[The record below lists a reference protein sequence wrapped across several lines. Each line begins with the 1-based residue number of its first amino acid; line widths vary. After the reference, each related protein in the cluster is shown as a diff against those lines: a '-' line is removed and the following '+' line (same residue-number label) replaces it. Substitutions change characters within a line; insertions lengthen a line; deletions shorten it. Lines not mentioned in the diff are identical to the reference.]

1 VDLRLDD
8 KTNCMSEKSEP
19 KLGIN
24 SWLQEELYQNYLHDK
39 KNVDDTW
46 KRVFETNGHGTPNGA
61 KGNGAAAA
69 PVATP
74 AAKPAAAPPV
84 VPPAM
89 PAPAT
94 GDQLVP
100 LRGVAAKIAE
110 NMTVSLTVPTA
121 TSQRMI
127 PVRVIEEKRQQINE
141 RRAAAGQGKISY
153 THLISWAIVRALDE
167 FPSLNHAFAEQ
178 NGELFRVVH
187 KDVNIGIAVDVKAKD
202 GSSSLMVPNIKNAG
216 AMNFGQFLAAFD
228 DVVSRAR
235 NGKLQMPDFQG
246 TTISL
251 TNPGTVGT
259 LGSVPRLVAGQGAI
273 IATGAMDYPAEYQ
286 TVTAEMKAHIGI
298 SKVMMITCTYDH
310 RIIQGA
316 ESGRFLGK
324 LQALLN
330 GETGFYDKIF
340 TDLGIIQPLGPS
352 VTPAVPVAAST
363 AVSTGLSTSDALKE
377 AAAAFLI
384 NAYRVR
390 GHLIADLDPLGSKRP
405 MHPDLELATHGL
417 TEADLDR
424 PLLSQAGKT
433 LRTVIEEL
441 RKTYCDKIASE
452 YMYIQY
458 PDQKEWLRERMEST
472 LNAEPL
478 DQPVRLRILDRLIEG
493 EEFEHFL
500 DKRYIGKKRF
510 SIEGGE
516 SALVMLDETLD
527 RAANA
532 GAKEAVLGMAHRGR
546 LTILANICNKP
557 LVDVFSDFDEAP
569 GATANRYSTGDVKY
583 HLGAHGTRTSTQGK
597 EIGVSMAFNPSH
609 LEAVDPVVEG
619 MVRTMQDQLG
629 DAERDQVIPI
639 LIHGDAA
646 FAGQG
651 VVPETLNL
659 SQLPGYATGGT
670 VHLIINNQVGFTTA
684 PEDGRSGPYASDVAR
699 AIQAPIFHVNGDDPE
714 AVLRVSRMAFDF
726 RQKFNRDVVI
736 DLLCY
741 RRLGH
746 NEGDDPSFTQPVMY
760 KKIKAQ
766 SSVVAKYADRLTSE
780 GVVDKADVDGRKKA
794 YVARLSEAFDLSKT
808 TAATELL
815 QFEPEAPVQF
825 LSDRTTIDVA
835 TAELVV
841 NTITSMPADFHVHP
855 KLKPLLEKR
864 KTAITGEPFDW
875 GTGEAL
881 AFGSLLTEGYSV
893 RLSGQDVGR
902 GTFSHRHMELYDY
915 EDGHKYIPLQQLAKP
930 EQRCEVWGSSLSEY
944 AAMGFE
950 FGFSLASPSTLV
962 MWEAQF
968 GDFVNGAQIVLDQ
981 FLSSSEKKW
990 GELCGLVLLLPH
1002 GYEGLGPEHSSARI
1016 ERFLQMCA
1024 QENMQVANC
1033 TTPAQYFHILRRQLR
1048 GGADGKPIR
1057 KPLII
1062 FTPKSLLRNPLAVSR
1077 LEDLTSG
1084 KFEEVLRDT
1093 GGAPAA
1099 GVKRILLCSGKIY
1112 YDLQERRKKTNAN
1125 HVAILR
1131 VEQMYPFPKDALQAA
1146 LQEYPSANEYYW
1158 VQEEPKNMGPW
1169 RFMQENI
1176 QPLLDGMK
1184 RTLRHV
1190 TRPESASPAVG
1201 TDGRHKYEQNE
1212 VVDDAF
1218 AEKLVA
1224 RSPKRPKLIKKKK

>member
-1 VDLRLDD
+1 
-8 KTNCMSEKSEP
+8 MSDQSEP

-24 SWLQEELYQNYLHDK
+24 SWLQDELYRNYLHDK
-39 KNVDDTW
+39 KSVDDTW
-46 KRVFETNGHGTPNGA
+46 KRVFETNGHAKPNGTNGHGA
-61 KGNGAAAA
+61 GAAAGPVSTPVSTA
-69 PVATP
+69 APAVAKPVAP
-74 AAKPAAAPPV
+74 QAAG
-84 VPPAM
+84 
-89 PAPAT
+89 T
-94 GDQLVP
+94 DQLTP

-153 THLISWAIVRALDE
+153 THIISWAIVRALDE
-167 FPSLNHAFAEQ
+167 FPSLNHSFTEQ
-178 NGELFRVVH
+178 NGELFRVIH

-202 GSSSLMVPNIKNAG
+202 GSSSLMVPSIKNAG
-216 AMNFGQFLAAFD
+216 VMNFSQFLAAFD
-228 DVVSRAR
+228 DIVSRAR

-330 GETGFYDKIF
+330 GESGFYEKIYS
-340 TDLGIIQPLGPS
+340 DLGITQELR
-352 VTPAVPVAAST
+352 TPAVTSVAPLAAPAS
-363 AVSTGLSTSDALKE
+363 SLSTSDALKE
-377 AAAAFLI
+377 AASAFLI

-390 GHLIADLDPLGSKRP
+390 GHLIADLDPLGSTRP
-405 MHPDLELATHGL
+405 MQPELELATYGL
-417 TEADLDR
+417 TEADLER
-424 PLLSQAGKT
+424 PLLSQGGKT
-433 LRTVIEEL
+433 LRAVIADL
-441 RKTYCDKIASE
+441 RKTYCEKVACE

-458 PDQKEWLRERMEST
+458 PEQKEWLRDRMEST
-472 LNAEPL
+472 LNSEPL
-478 DQPVRLRILDRLIEG
+478 ERAVRLRILDRLIEG

-510 SIEGGE
+510 SVEGGE
-516 SALVMLDETLD
+516 SALVMLDETLE
-527 RAANA
+527 RAANG
-532 GAKEAVLGMAHRGR
+532 GAEEAVIGMAHRGR
-546 LTILANICNKP
+546 LTVLANICNKP
-557 LVDVFSDFDEAP
+557 LIDVFSDFDEAP

-583 HLGAHGTRTSTQGK
+583 HLGAYGTRRSTEGK
-597 EIGVSMAFNPSH
+597 KIGVSMAFNPSH

-619 MVRTMQDQLG
+619 MVRAMQDELH
-629 DAERDQVIPI
+629 DSARTKVIPI

-651 VVPETLNL
+651 VVFETLNI
-659 SQLPGYATGGT
+659 SQLPGYFTGGT
-670 VHLIINNQVGFTTA
+670 VHLIINNQVGFTTS
-684 PEDGRSGPYASDVAR
+684 PEDGRSGPYSSDIAR
-699 AIQAPIFHVNGDDPE
+699 SIQAPIFHVNGDDPE
-714 AVLRVSRMAFDF
+714 AVLRVSRIAFDF
-726 RQKFNRDVVI
+726 RQQFNRDVVI
-736 DLLCY
+736 DLNCY

-746 NEGDDPSFTQPVMY
+746 NEGDDPSFTQPLMY

-766 SSVVAKYADRLTSE
+766 VSVIAKYADRLVSE
-780 GVVDKADVDGRKKA
+780 GVVDKASVDARKKA
-794 YVARLSEAFDLSKT
+794 YVAKLSEAFDLSKT
-808 TAATELL
+808 TAATEIL

-825 LSDRTTIDVA
+825 LSDRTTIDRS
-835 TAELVV
+835 TAEQVV
-841 NTITSMPADFHVHP
+841 EAISTLPANFHIHP
-855 KLKPLLEKR
+855 KLKPVIEKR
-864 KTAITGEPFDW
+864 KAVLADEPFDW
-875 GTGEAL
+875 ATGEAL

-902 GTFSHRHMELYDY
+902 GTFSNRHMELTDF
-915 EDGHKYIPLQQLAKP
+915 EDGHKYVALQKLARFGQL
-930 EQRCEVWGSSLSEY
+930 CEVWGSSLSEY

-950 FGFSLASPSTLV
+950 FGFSLTTPTSLV
-962 MWEAQF
+962 MWEGQF
-968 GDFVNGAQIVLDQ
+968 GDFVNGAQIVIDQ

-1048 GGADGKPIR
+1048 GGDDGKPIC

-1062 FTPKSLLRNPLAVSR
+1062 FTPKSLLRSPLAVSR
-1077 LEDLTSG
+1077 LADLTSG
-1084 KFEEVLRDT
+1084 KFQEVLPDT
-1093 GGAPAA
+1093 SGAAAA
-1099 GVKRILLCSGKIY
+1099 GVKRVLMCSGKIY
-1112 YDLQERRKKTNAN
+1112 YDLQERRAKTNAN

-1131 VEQMYPFPKDALQAA
+1131 VEQMYPFPSGALQAA
-1146 LQEYPSANEYYW
+1146 LLEYPKANEFYW

-1169 RFMQENI
+1169 RFMQEQI
-1176 QPLLDGMK
+1176 QPLLDVVK
-1184 RTLRHV
+1184 RKLRYV

-1201 TDGRHKYEQNE
+1201 TNERHKYEQNE

-1224 RSPKRPKLIKKKK
+1224 RTPKRPKVIKKKKLLVS

>member
-1 VDLRLDD
+1 MEV
-8 KTNCMSEKSEP
+8 NECMSDQSEP

-24 SWLQEELYQNYLHDK
+24 SWLQDELYQNYLHDK

-46 KRVFETNGHGTPNGA
+46 KRVFEANGRAKPNGA
-61 KGNGAAAA
+61 SGLGVEAAPPTAKPQAAPPSPAAAA
-69 PVATP
+69 SASP
-74 AAKPAAAPPV
+74 
-84 VPPAM
+84 
-89 PAPAT
+89 
-94 GDQLVP
+94 DQLIP

-167 FPSLNHAFAEQ
+167 FPSLNNSFTEQ
-178 NGELFRVVH
+178 NGELFRVIH

-202 GSSSLMVPNIKNAG
+202 GSSSLMVPSIKNAG
-216 AMNFGQFLAAFD
+216 ALNFSQFLAAFD
-228 DVVSRAR
+228 DIVSRAR
-235 NGKLQMPDFQG
+235 TGKLQMPDFQG

-273 IATGAMDYPAEYQ
+273 VATGAMDYPAEYQ

-330 GETGFYDKIF
+330 GEGGFYDKIY
-340 TDLGIIQPLGPS
+340 TGLGISQELGAS
-352 VTPAVPVAAST
+352 VTAAAAPVVAPAS
-363 AVSTGLSTSDALKE
+363 SLSTSDALKE
-377 AAAAFLI
+377 AASAFLI

-390 GHLIADLDPLGSKRP
+390 GHLIADLDPLGSTRP

-424 PLLSQAGKT
+424 PLLSQGGKT
-433 LRTVIEEL
+433 LRAVIADL
-441 RKTYCDKIASE
+441 RKTYCDKVACE
-452 YMYIQY
+452 YMSIQY
-458 PDQKEWLRERMEST
+458 PEQKEWLRHRMEST
-472 LNAEPL
+472 LNSEPL
-478 DQPVRLRILDRLIEG
+478 DQAVRLRILDRLIEG

-510 SIEGGE
+510 SVEGGE
-516 SALVMLDETLD
+516 SALVVLDETLE
-527 RAANA
+527 RAANG
-532 GAKEAVLGMAHRGR
+532 GAKEAVIGMAHRGR
-546 LTILANICNKP
+546 LTILANICKKP

-583 HLGAHGTRTSTQGK
+583 HLGAHGTHTSSEGK
-597 EIGVSMAFNPSH
+597 EIGVFMAFNPSH

-619 MVRTMQDQLG
+619 MVRAMQDQFG
-629 DAERDQVIPI
+629 DAARNQVIPI

-651 VVPETLNL
+651 VVFETLNI
-659 SQLPGYATGGT
+659 SQLPGYFTGGT
-670 VHLIINNQVGFTTA
+670 VHLIINNQVGFTTS

-699 AIQAPIFHVNGDDPE
+699 SIQAPIFHVNGDDPE
-714 AVLRVSRMAFDF
+714 AVLRVSRIAFDF

-736 DLLCY
+736 DLNCY

-766 SSVVAKYADRLTSE
+766 PSVISKYADRLVSE
-780 GVVDKADVDGRKKA
+780 GVVDKAGVDARKKA
-794 YVARLSEAFDLSKT
+794 YIARLSEAFDLSKT
-808 TAATELL
+808 TAATEVL
-815 QFEPEAPVQF
+815 QFEPEAHVQF
-825 LSDRTTIDVA
+825 LSDRTTIDRA
-835 TAELVV
+835 TAEQVV
-841 NTITSMPADFHVHP
+841 NAITSVPADFHVHP
-855 KLKPLLEKR
+855 KLKPVVEKR
-864 KTAITGEPFDW
+864 KSVLADEAFDW
-875 GTGEAL
+875 ATGEAL

-902 GTFSHRHMELYDY
+902 GTFSHRHMELTDY
-915 EDGHKYIPLQQLAKP
+915 EDGHKYVPLKQLVGP
-930 EQRCEVWGSSLSEY
+930 GQLCEVWGSSLSEY

-950 FGFSLASPSTLV
+950 FGFSLKRPSTLV
-962 MWEAQF
+962 MWEGQF
-968 GDFVNGAQIVLDQ
+968 GDFVNGAQIVIDQ

-1016 ERFLQMCA
+1016 ERFLHLCA
-1024 QENMQVANC
+1024 QQNMQVANC
-1033 TTPAQYFHILRRQLR
+1033 TTPAQYFHVLRRQLR

-1057 KPLII
+1057 KPLIL
-1062 FTPKSLLRNPLAVSR
+1062 FTPKSLLRSPLAVSR
-1077 LEDLTSG
+1077 LEELTSG

-1093 GGAPAA
+1093 GGAPAE
-1099 GVKRILLCSGKIY
+1099 GVKRVLMCSGKIY
-1112 YDLQERRKKTNAN
+1112 YDLQERRTRTNAN

-1131 VEQMYPFPKDALQAA
+1131 VEQMYPFPKDALQSA
-1146 LQEYPSANEYYW
+1146 LQEYPAAHEFYW

-1176 QPLLDGMK
+1176 QPMLDGIK
-1184 RTLRHV
+1184 RTLRHI

-1201 TDGRHKYEQNE
+1201 INERHKYEQNE

-1224 RSPKRPKLIKKKK
+1224 RTPKRPKVIKKKK

>member
-1 VDLRLDD
+1 
-8 KTNCMSEKSEP
+8 MSDQSEP
-19 KLGIN
+19 QLGIN
-24 SWLQEELYQNYLHDK
+24 SWLQDELYQNYLHDK

-46 KRVFETNGHGTPNGA
+46 KSVFETNGRSKPNGA
-61 KGNGAAAA
+61 NGHG
-69 PVATP
+69 T
-74 AAKPAAAPPV
+74 AAAPPPAV
-84 VPPAM
+84 TAAPKPPVT
-89 PAPAT
+89 APPT
-94 GDQLVP
+94 GANDQLTP

-121 TSQRMI
+121 TSQRLI

-141 RRAAAGQGKISY
+141 RRAAAKQSKISY

-167 FPSLNHAFAEQ
+167 FPSLNHAYAEQ
-178 NGELFRVVH
+178 NGELFRVIH

-202 GSSSLMVPNIKNAG
+202 GSSSLMVPSIKNAG
-216 AMNFGQFLAAFD
+216 AMDFSQFLAAFD
-228 DVVSRAR
+228 DIVSRAR

-273 IATGAMDYPAEYQ
+273 IATGAMDYPAEYS

-324 LQALLN
+324 LQGLLN
-330 GETGFYDKIF
+330 GESAFYDNIY
-340 TDLGIIQPLGPS
+340 TDLAIVQPQLS
-352 VTPAVPVAAST
+352 ATVTPAAAPATDAS
-363 AVSTGLSTSDALKE
+363 LSTSDALKE
-377 AAAAFLI
+377 AASAFLI

-405 MHPDLELATHGL
+405 MNSDLELATYGL

-424 PLLSQAGKT
+424 ELLSQGGKT
-433 LRTVIEEL
+433 LRAVIADL
-441 RKTYCDKIASE
+441 RKTYCEKVACE
-452 YMYIQY
+452 YMSIQY
-458 PDQKEWLRERMEST
+458 SDQKEWLRQRMEST
-472 LNAEPL
+472 LNSEPL
-478 DQPVRLRILDRLIEG
+478 EKPVRLRILDRLIEG

-510 SIEGGE
+510 SVEGGE
-516 SALVMLDETLD
+516 SALVMLDETLE
-527 RAANA
+527 RAANS
-532 GAKEAVLGMAHRGR
+532 GAEEAVIGMAHRGR
-546 LTILANICNKP
+546 LTVLANICNKP
-557 LVDVFSDFDEAP
+557 LEDVFSDFDEAP

-583 HLGAHGTRTSTQGK
+583 HLGAHGTRRSTEGK
-597 EIGVSMAFNPSH
+597 KIGVSMAFNPSH

-619 MVRTMQDQLG
+619 MVRAMQEELG
-629 DAERDQVIPI
+629 DTARKKVIPI

-651 VVPETLNL
+651 VVFETLNL
-659 SQLPGYATGGT
+659 SQLPGYCTGGT
-670 VHLIINNQVGFTTA
+670 IHLIINNQVGFTTS
-684 PEDGRSGPYASDVAR
+684 PEDGRSGPYSSDVAR
-699 AIQAPIFHVNGDDPE
+699 SIQAPVFHVNGDDPE
-714 AVLRVSRMAFDF
+714 AVLRVSRIAFDF

-736 DLLCY
+736 DLNCY

-746 NEGDDPSFTQPVMY
+746 NEGDDPSFTQPLMY
-760 KKIKAQ
+760 KKIKTHP
-766 SSVVAKYADRLTSE
+766 SVIAKYSDSLVNE
-780 GVVDKADVDGRKKA
+780 GVLDPAGVDARKKA
-794 YVARLSEAFDLSKT
+794 YVARLTAAFDLSKT
-808 TAATELL
+808 TAATEAL
-815 QFEPEAPVQF
+815 QFEPEAPVHF
-825 LSDRTTIDVA
+825 LSDRTTIDRA
-835 TAELVV
+835 TAEEVIHA
-841 NTITSMPADFHVHP
+841 ITEIPADFHLHP
-855 KLKPLLEKR
+855 KLKAMIEKR
-864 KTAITGEPFDW
+864 KTVLADEPFDW

-902 GTFSHRHMELYDY
+902 GTFSHRHMELTDF
-915 EDGHKYIPLQQLAKP
+915 ETGRKYVPLKQLA
-930 EQRCEVWGSSLSEY
+930 ESRQLCEVWGSSLSEY

-950 FGFSLASPSTLV
+950 FGFSLTRPTALV
-962 MWEAQF
+962 MWEGQF
-968 GDFVNGAQIVLDQ
+968 GDFVNGAQIVIDQ

-990 GELCGLVLLLPH
+990 GELSGLVLLLPH

-1024 QENMQVANC
+1024 QGNMQVANC
-1033 TTPAQYFHILRRQLR
+1033 SSPAQYFHILRRQLR
-1048 GGADGKPIR
+1048 GGSDGNPIR

-1062 FTPKSLLRNPLAVSR
+1062 FTPKSLLRSPAAVSR
-1077 LEDLTSG
+1077 LGDLTSG

-1099 GVKRILLCSGKIY
+1099 GIKRVLMCSGKIY
-1112 YDLQERRKKTNAN
+1112 YDLQERRKETNAD

-1131 VEQMYPFPKDALQAA
+1131 VEQMYPFPSAELQAA
-1146 LQEYPSANEYYW
+1146 LQEYPGAHEFYW

-1176 QPLLDGMK
+1176 QPMLDSIK
-1184 RTLRHV
+1184 RTLRHI

-1201 TDGRHKYEQNE
+1201 TNERHKYEQNE

-1224 RSPKRPKLIKKKK
+1224 RTPKRPKVIKKKKLVTT